1 MTDVSKRVDFNESG
15 EPEAMT
21 AREHVST
28 HSAQPEAMADGREGE
43 FSAQPNAMELLG
55 KSLQP
60 DAVSPG
66 LDPDGVGAST
76 QPEAIPLTTQQAAP
90 PPPADED

>member
-1 MTDVSKRVDFNESG
+1 MADDSKRVDLNESAQ
-15 EPEAMT
+15 PEAMT
-21 AREHVST
+21 APQNVST
-28 HSAQPEAMADGREGE
+28 HSAQPESMAGGCEGE
-43 FSAQPNAMELLG
+43 FSAQPDAMDLME

-60 DAVSPG
+60 DTVRPV
-66 LDPDGVGAST
+66 LEPDGVGAST